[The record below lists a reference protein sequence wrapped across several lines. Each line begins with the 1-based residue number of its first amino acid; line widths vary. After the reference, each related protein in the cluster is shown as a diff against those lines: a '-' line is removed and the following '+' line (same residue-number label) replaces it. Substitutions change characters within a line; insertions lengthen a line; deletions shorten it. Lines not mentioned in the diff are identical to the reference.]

1 MATSVLQLFHICH
14 SMILFLFTGF
24 LLSLADLEQLLI
36 RFRKRVWLELKGL
49 STNSLMSWKNPKA
62 YICLV
67 VFRQYLIGC
76 VFSFEMVVIREP
88 HINSMHTDNHQ
99 CFQSKTQ
106 FIFLLGFLFSY
117 HPSVSVV
124 SLSPPV
130 FVFLYPLLFSFA
142 CFCFLLL
149 TPLTTITA
157 GTFLSCFIVCC
168 MMILFIYLFIFW
180 MSWGTTIIPLPF

>member
-1 MATSVLQLFHICH
+1 MIGIKRVKHQLFN
-14 SMILFLFTGF
+14 
-24 LLSLADLEQLLI
+24 
-36 RFRKRVWLELKGL
+36 ELKK
-49 STNSLMSWKNPKA
+49 TTKA

-106 FIFLLGFLFSY
+106 FIFLLVFLFSY

-149 TPLTTITA
+149 SPLTTITA
-157 GTFLSCFIVCC
+157 GTFLSFFIVCC
-168 MMILFIYLFIFW
+168 MMILFIYLCIYFLNVMRNNNHPFALL
-180 MSWGTTIIPLPF
+180 MSGISACSESIHC